1 MNYEI
6 TNNKILIKDT
16 EEFNP
21 KHIFECGQV
30 FRYLNCDSSHKIF
43 SKNSFCGLIY
53 VQGCVTIESANPL
66 EWVDYFDLNRDY
78 GAIKA
83 DLTGRFGILNK
94 AIEFGHGIRI
104 LNQDP
109 YEMILSFIISANNNI
124 PRIKGIIE
132 RLCERAGERIGD
144 NNEFSFPSMEMLKGK
159 TEEFY
164 KDLGAGYRASYLV
177 KTIDAMLNGFNL
189 DISAMDTE
197 TARRHLMKLTGVG
210 RKVADCILLFGYHR
224 TDTFPVDVWTERV
237 YDDLFGFGTLSPE
250 QKANKLC
257 SYFGPLSGYAQ
268 QYLYYYYRE
277 NNLK

>member
-6 TNNKILIKDT
+6 NSKNILINDT
-16 EEFNP
+16 EEFQP

-30 FRYLNCDSSHKIF
+30 FRYLNSSSGHKIF

-53 VQGCVTIESANPL
+53 AHRYVTIEATNPY
-66 EWVDYFDLNRDY
+66 EWVNYFDLERDY

-83 DLTGRFGILNK
+83 ELTGQFGILNR
-94 AIEFGHGIRI
+94 AVEFGSGIRI

-124 PRIKGIIE
+124 PRIQGIINK
-132 RLCERAGERIGD
+132 LCTRAGEELENGY
-144 NNEFSFPSMEMLKGK
+144 FGFPQVEALKDK
-159 TEEFY
+159 KEDFF

-177 KTIDAMLNGFNL
+177 KTVDAINNGFNL
-189 DISAMDTE
+189 DLKAMDTE

-224 TDTFPVDVWTERV
+224 TDVFPVDVWTERV
-237 YDDLFGFGTLSPE
+237 HDDLFGKSDISPE
-250 QKANKLC
+250 AKANRLC
-257 SYFGPLSGYAQ
+257 SHFGQLSGYAQ

-277 NNLK
+277 NKIK

>member
-53 VQGCVTIESANPL
+53 IQGYVTIESTNPL
-66 EWVDYFDLNRDY
+66 EYVNYFDLERDY
-78 GAIKA
+78 SAIKA
-83 DLTGRFGILNK
+83 NLTGKFGILDR
-94 AIEFGHGIRI
+94 AVEFGKGIRI

-109 YEMILSFIISANNNI
+109 YEMIISFIISANNNI
-124 PRIKGIIE
+124 PRIKGILN
-132 RLCERAGERIGD
+132 RMCERAGEKIGD
-144 NNEFSFPSMEMLKGK
+144 NEYGFPSMEALKDK
-159 TEEFY
+159 KADFF
-164 KDLGAGYRASYLV
+164 KDLGCGYRASYLV
-177 KTIDAMLNGFNL
+177 KTLDALNNGFNL
-189 DISAMDTE
+189 DMSGLTTE
-197 TARRHLMKLTGVG
+197 EARKRLMTLTGVG

-224 TDTFPVDVWTERV
+224 TDVFPVDVWTERV
-237 YDDLFGFGTLSPE
+237 YDGLFGASDYTAE
-250 QKANKLC
+250 RKADILC
-257 SYFGPLSGYAQ
+257 NYFGNMSGYAQ

-277 NNLK
+277 NNIK

>member
-6 TNNKILIKDT
+6 NSNNILIKDT
-16 EEFNP
+16 QEFLP
-21 KHIFECGQV
+21 KHILDCGQV
-30 FRYLNCDSSHKIF
+30 FRYLNCNSGHKVF

-53 VQGCVTIESANPL
+53 IQGCVTIDSDNPL
-66 EWVDYFDLNRDY
+66 EWANYFDLNRDY

-83 DLTGRFGILNK
+83 DLSGCFGTLDR

-132 RLCERAGERIGD
+132 RLCARSGLKIGD
-144 NNEFSFPSMEMLKGK
+144 DEFGFPSVEALKGK
-159 TEEFY
+159 GEDFY
-164 KDLGAGYRASYLV
+164 KELGAGYRASYLV
-177 KTIDAMLNGFNL
+177 KTVDAMLNGFNL
-189 DISAMDTE
+189 DISAMDTD

-224 TDTFPVDVWTERV
+224 TDVFPVDVWTERV
-237 YDDLFGFGTLSPE
+237 YDDLFGKGDLTPE
-250 QKANKLC
+250 QKANRLC